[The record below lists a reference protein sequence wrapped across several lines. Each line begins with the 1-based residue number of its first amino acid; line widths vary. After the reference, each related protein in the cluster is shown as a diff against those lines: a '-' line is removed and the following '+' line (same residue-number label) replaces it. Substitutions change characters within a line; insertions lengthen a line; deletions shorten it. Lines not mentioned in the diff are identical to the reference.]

1 MPDAEPRKWLPLYA
15 VCEELGIARETGRQL
30 IVTGKLKGRRPTG
43 NPRGWWQV
51 DPDDFDRH
59 KAEIAAQSAQPA

>member
-1 MPDAEPRKWLPLYA
+1 MEQPEPRKWLPLHA
-15 VCEELGIARETGRQL
+15 VAKDLGIGHETARQL
-30 IVTGKLKGRRPTG
+30 VVTGKLIGRRPTG

-59 KAEIAAQSAQPA
+59 KAEIAAQAAQAA

>member
-1 MPDAEPRKWLPLYA
+1 MQQSEPRKWLPLGDVA
-15 VCEELGIARETGRQL
+15 TELGIGHETARQL
-30 IVTGKLKGRRPTG
+30 VVTGKLKARRPTG

-59 KAEIAAQSAQPA
+59 KAAISAQPA